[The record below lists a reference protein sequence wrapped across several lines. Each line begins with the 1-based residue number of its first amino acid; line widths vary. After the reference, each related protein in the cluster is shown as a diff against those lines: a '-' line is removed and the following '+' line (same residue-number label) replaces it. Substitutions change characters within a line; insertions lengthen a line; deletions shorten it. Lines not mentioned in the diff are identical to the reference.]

1 MPLILKQIPILLAA
15 LLILVCDALA
25 DEPAWKKDCDNP
37 NPPKLQSHEPNTVGL
52 TFDSNDVPYLD
63 LKFSLKYPILHN
75 GLYCGRTADSWGLP
89 FLYAAGTVRFAQYSS
104 NDRHSSP
111 VIGKRYNPML
121 FGRYWF
127 KSEDNVDK
135 YAYIDLGYA
144 HESDGQSIDDP
155 ASYDALRASNPD
167 HPEFANDFI
176 SRGWDYYNLSGKE
189 YFVIGDVILSTYL
202 DLKYFPTRSPP
213 QGKTEE
219 FNDWEVARDGKPRRS
234 VDGITGALK
243 FSSKTLKVCR
253 DFLKSCKLA
262 AIYTTGYKDP
272 FKYST
277 VRLEFTGRA
286 WALPPVMVWWSD
298 GYNSDLVDYFKRV
311 RSYGFSVELRTFE

>member
-1 MPLILKQIPILLAA
+1 MPLIPKQIPILLAA

-25 DEPAWKKDCDNP
+25 AEPAWRKDCDDP

-63 LKFSLKYPILHN
+63 IKLSLKYPMFHN
-75 GLYCGRTADSWGLP
+75 GLYCGGDTNFLN
-89 FLYAAGTVRFAQYSS
+89 LYAAGTVRVAQYSS

-111 VIGKRYNPML
+111 VIGKRFNPML
-121 FGRYWF
+121 FVRHWLE
-127 KSEDNVDK
+127 SEDNEERH
-135 YAYIDLGYA
+135 AYIDLGYA
-144 HESDGQSIDDP
+144 HESNGQSIDDP
-155 ASYDALRASNPD
+155 TAYDALRASNPD
-167 HPEFANDFI
+167 HPEFANDFV
-176 SRGWDYYNLSGKE
+176 SRGWDYFNLVVKE
-189 YFVIGDVILSTYL
+189 YVERGGVITSGYL

-219 FNDWEVARDGKPRRS
+219 LNSWEGRDNGKPRRS
-234 VDGITGALK
+234 VDGITGILK
-243 FSSKTLKVCR
+243 FSSKTLTACR
-253 DFLKSCKLA
+253 DYLRSCKLA

-311 RSYGFSVELRTFE
+311 RSHGFSVELRTFE